1 MYSIPLDNFIYYGN
15 CGVTLSWLSALA
27 ATITTPVQ
35 TLTQSDTGLSPFT
48 LIFKTLKV
56 YELEFFF

>member
-15 CGVTLSWLSALA
+15 CGVTLSWLSALLH
-27 ATITTPVQ
+27 ITTPVQ
-35 TLTQSDTGLSPFT
+35 TLTQSDTELSPFI

-56 YELEFFF
+56 YELEFTF